1 MWKGLSCLMLIY
13 GLLVTA
19 AAMDVGDKQK
29 GMAAMFGSW
38 QRNYTQMKEQ
48 AAAEGIAP
56 PHIARFEEMEPWAAI
71 SDGASLELMDDGA
84 NAWLDWTPNRA
95 TSPIDLLGILL
106 SPGPQDANGLALR
119 LRANYDGQIVV
130 GVMERDGS
138 SYNIFPEPLELQW
151 TQYEF
156 PLDGLTLSD
165 DSEDENGQLDVEQ
178 VDTVLLAYLDMQDG
192 VVQDAPTR
200 VISIDDVHFRRI
212 LDNPLFPDFD
222 GPGGPDRRGGPDGEM
237 RESEAGRMRP
247 GERIR
252 EKIRDR
258 MDEGK

>member
-1 MWKGLSCLMLIY
+1 MWKGLSWLMLLY

-38 QRNYTQMKEQ
+38 MQNYTEMKER
-48 AAAEGIAP
+48 AAADGIAP
-56 PHIARFEEMEPWAAI
+56 PHIARFDGVQPWAAV
-71 SDGASLELMDDGA
+71 SEGASLELQDDGS
-84 NAWLDWTPNRA
+84 NAWLDWTPRRGS
-95 TSPIDLLGILL
+95 SPIDLLGILL
-106 SPGPQDANGLALR
+106 SPGPPDANGLALR
-119 LRANYDGQIVV
+119 IRANYDGQIVV
-130 GVMERDGS
+130 GVMEEDGS

-192 VVQDAPTR
+192 VVRDAETR
-200 VISIDDVHFRRI
+200 VISVDDVHFRLIR
-212 LDNPLFPDFD
+212 DNPLFPDFD
-222 GPGGPDRRGGPDGEM
+222 GPGGGAGNGMDDPPPDGQM
-237 RESEAGRMRP
+237 PRERMKGRLK
-247 GERIR
+247 ERI
-252 EKIRDR
+252 KDR
-258 MDEGK
+258 MDGGE